1 MDAFKDEFSNY
12 DQIYNDS
19 DDKRQFKRQI
29 IQDFNFHEDVMLM
42 LTELQQKISEKRG
55 QKH

>member
-1 MDAFKDEFSNY
+1 MEAFTDEFSSY

-19 DDKRQFKRQI
+19 DDKIQFEQQI

-42 LTELQQKISEKRG
+42 LTELQ
-55 QKH
+55 HN